1 MPEKNVNPE
10 SPGRRPLMPKKYE
23 LKASDLRYQV
33 DPEVFK
39 FKNTSTVHP
48 LDEVIGQTRAVQA
61 IEFGLNMDSP
71 GYNIFV
77 TGIEGTGKSTI
88 VQDIVGDHAEALPP
102 GCDWCMVN
110 NFIDE
115 FCPKTISVPTG
126 QALKLKKQM
135 AKFIEDLQNELP
147 KAFSSESYQEK
158 QSKLQKSY
166 ADKQRTLFKKL
177 DKSAA
182 GRQITIQ
189 KAQTGYQTIPMMGE
203 KPLSQEEFQ
212 KLSKEQQAAIEEN
225 IRALQAETES
235 TLREVNKLSQ
245 TLRDRIEKLVAEV
258 TLFVVR
264 SRLDVLK
271 TAYKDSKD
279 ILSYFDQ
286 VQDAI
291 VENVNDFIAG
301 DSKDSA
307 PDMGRPSS
315 AQSAF
320 HRYRVNVLVDRKGEK
335 GAPLIF
341 ETNPTYNNL
350 FGYIEKRAFMGTL
363 MTDFSMVQTGSVLRA
378 NGGYLLLEI
387 EAVLKN
393 ALVWEALKRAL
404 QNKYL
409 HIEDMAAGMGFGTT
423 SLRPEP
429 IPLEVKVVL
438 IGSYHLFQLLQTH
451 DSKFN
456 KIFKVRADFDNEVE
470 RNGDTMQQYAR
481 FIARVCK
488 EEKLLPLTP
497 KGVAA
502 VVEYGEKQVADKD
515 KLSLRFGSI
524 QAVLK
529 EADYWAHKKNA
540 RAISEK
546 YIQKAL
552 KEHRFRYNLYEEKV
566 QENYV
571 NETILIDLDGA
582 IVGQVNALAV
592 YQIGDLAFGRPSRI
606 TAVTYLG
613 KAGIINIERESK
625 LSGKTHDKGVL
636 ILSGYLGQT
645 FAQKYPLSLA
655 ASITFEQSYGGID
668 GDSASSTELYAIL
681 SSLSGV
687 PIQQGIAVTGSV
699 NQKGQVQAIGGVNH
713 KIEGFFDV
721 CKAKGLTG
729 SQGVMIPKANVKNL
743 MLKKEVI
750 DAVKRGKFHIY
761 RVATVQDGIEIL
773 TGVKAG
779 VPDQKGDFPP
789 ETVYGKVQAKLKS
802 YVKRT
807 YELKKE
813 FEKPTAE

>member
-1 MPEKNVNPE
+1 
-10 SPGRRPLMPKKYE
+10 MPKKYE
-23 LKASDLRYQV
+23 LKPSDLRYLF
-33 DPEVFK
+33 DPQVFK
-39 FKNTSTVHP
+39 FKNTSTVRP

-88 VQDIVGDHAEALPP
+88 VQDIVGQHAKALPP
-102 GCDWCMVN
+102 CCDWCMVN
-110 NFIDE
+110 NFSDE
-115 FCPKTISVPTG
+115 FCPKSISVPTG
-126 QALKLKKQM
+126 QALKFKKQM
-135 AKFIEDLQNELP
+135 GKFIEDLQNELP

-158 QSKLQKSY
+158 QSKLKESY

-177 DKSAA
+177 DQSAA
-182 GRQITIQ
+182 DRQITIQ
-189 KAQTGYQTIPMMGE
+189 KTQTGYQTIPLLDD
-203 KPLSQEEFQ
+203 KPMSQEAFQ
-212 KLSKEQQAAIEEN
+212 QLSEEQRTAIEEN

-235 TLREVNKLSQ
+235 TLREVNKINQ
-245 TLRDRIEKLVAEV
+245 ALRDQIENLMAEV

-264 SRLDVLK
+264 NRLDILK
-271 TAYKDSKD
+271 NAYKDSQD
-279 ILSYFDQ
+279 ILSYLDQ
-286 VQDAI
+286 VQEAI
-291 VENVNDFIAG
+291 VENVNEFIAT
-301 DSKDSA
+301 DSKSSA
-307 PDMGRPSS
+307 SDMGRSS
-315 AQSAF
+315 PAQSAF
-320 HRYRVNVLVDRKGEK
+320 LRYQVNVLVDRKGQK
-335 GAPLIF
+335 GAPVIF

-350 FGYIEKRAFMGTL
+350 FGYIEKRAVMGTL
-363 MTDFSMVQTGSVLRA
+363 MTDFTMVQAGSLLRA
-378 NGGYLLLEI
+378 NGGYLLLDI

-393 ALVWEALKRAL
+393 NFVWEALKRAL

-438 IGSYHLFQLLQTH
+438 IGSYHLFQLLQNN

-456 KIFKVRADFDNEVE
+456 KIFKVRADFDHEVKRNE
-470 RNGDTMQQYAR
+470 DTMQQYAR

-488 EEKLLPLTP
+488 EDNLLPLTP

-502 VVEYGEKQVADKD
+502 IVAYGEKQVADKD

-524 QAVLK
+524 QGVLK
-529 EADYWAHKKNA
+529 EADYWARKKNA
-540 RAISEK
+540 RVVSDK
-546 YIQKAL
+546 YVQKAL

-571 NETILIDLDGA
+571 DETILIDLDGA

-606 TAVTYLG
+606 TAETYLG
-613 KAGIINIERESK
+613 KEGIINIERESK

-636 ILSGYLGQT
+636 ILSGYLGRT
-645 FAQKYPLSLA
+645 FAQKYPLNLS

-687 PIQQGIAVTGSV
+687 PIHQGIAVTGSV

-750 DAVKRGKFHIY
+750 DAVKKGKFHIY
-761 RVATVQDGIEIL
+761 RVATIKEGIEIL
-773 TGVKAG
+773 TGAKAG
-779 VPDQKGDFPP
+779 APDQKGNFPS
-789 ETVYGKVQAKLKS
+789 TSVYGKVQAKLKE

-807 YELKKE
+807 FELKKE
-813 FEKPTAE
+813 F

>member
-1 MPEKNVNPE
+1 
-10 SPGRRPLMPKKYE
+10 MPKKHE
-23 LKASDLRYQV
+23 LKPSDLRYLF
-33 DPEVFK
+33 DPQVFK
-39 FKNTSTVHP
+39 FKNTSTVRP

-88 VQDIVGDHAEALPP
+88 VQDIVGQHAKALPP
-102 GCDWCMVN
+102 CCDWCMVN
-110 NFIDE
+110 NFSDE

-126 QALKLKKQM
+126 QALKFKKQM

-158 QSKLQKSY
+158 QSDLKKSY
-166 ADKQRTLFKKL
+166 ADKQRTLFEKL

-182 GRQITIQ
+182 DRQITIQ
-189 KAQTGYQTIPMMGE
+189 KTQTGYQTIPLLDD
-203 KPLSQEEFQ
+203 KPMSHEAFQE
-212 KLSKEQQAAIEEN
+212 LSKEQRTAIEEN

-235 TLREVNKLSQ
+235 TLREISKLGQ
-245 TLRDRIEKLVAEV
+245 TLRDHIEKLMAEV

-264 SRLDVLK
+264 NRLDILK
-271 TAYKDSKD
+271 NAYKDSED
-279 ILSYFDQ
+279 ILSYLDQ
-286 VQDAI
+286 VQEAI
-291 VENVNDFIAG
+291 VENVNEFIATDTKG
-301 DSKDSA
+301 GA
-307 PDMGRPSS
+307 PDMGRPSP

-320 HRYRVNVLVDRKGEK
+320 HRYQVNVLVDRKGQK
-335 GAPLIF
+335 GAPVIF

-350 FGYIEKRAFMGTL
+350 FGYIEKRAVMGTL
-363 MTDFSMVQTGSVLRA
+363 MTDFSMVQAGSLLRA
-378 NGGYLLLEI
+378 NGGYLLLDI

-393 ALVWEALKRAL
+393 SLVWEALKRAL

-438 IGSYHLFQLLQTH
+438 IGSYHLFQLLQNH

-456 KIFKVRADFDNEVE
+456 KTFKVRADFDFEVKRSE
-470 RNGDTMQQYAR
+470 DTMQQYAR

-488 EEKLLPLTP
+488 EEKLLPLSP

-502 VVEYGEKQVADKD
+502 IVEYGEKQVADKD

-524 QAVLK
+524 QTVLK
-529 EADYWAHKKNA
+529 EADYWARKKNA
-540 RAISEK
+540 RVVSDK
-546 YIQKAL
+546 YVQKAL

-571 NETILIDLDGA
+571 DETILIDLDGA

-592 YQIGDLAFGRPSRI
+592 YQVGDLAFGRPSRI
-606 TAVTYLG
+606 TAETYLG
-613 KAGIINIERESK
+613 KEGIINIERESK

-636 ILSGYLGQT
+636 ILSGYLGRT
-645 FAQKYPLSLA
+645 FAQKYPLNLS

-687 PIQQGIAVTGSV
+687 PIHQGIAVTGSV

-721 CKAKGLTG
+721 CRAKGLTG
-729 SQGVMIPKANVKNL
+729 RQGVMIPKANVKNL
-743 MLKKEVI
+743 MLKREVI
-750 DAVKRGKFHIY
+750 DAVKKGKFHIY
-761 RVATVQDGIEIL
+761 RVATIQEGIEIL
-773 TGVKAG
+773 TGAKAG
-779 VPDQKGDFPP
+779 VPDQKGNFPP
-789 ETVYGKVQAKLKS
+789 TTVYGKVQAKLKE

-807 YELKKE
+807 FELKKE
-813 FEKPTAE
+813 FE

>member
-1 MPEKNVNPE
+1 M
-10 SPGRRPLMPKKYE
+10 SSKYE
-23 LKASDLRYQV
+23 LKPSDLRYLF
-33 DPEVFK
+33 DPQVFK
-39 FKNTSTVHP
+39 FKNTSTVRP

-88 VQDIVGDHAEALPP
+88 VQDIVGQHAKALPP
-102 GCDWCMVN
+102 CCDWCMVN
-110 NFIDE
+110 NFSDE

-126 QALKLKKQM
+126 QALKFKKQM
-135 AKFIEDLQNELP
+135 GKFIEDLQNELP
-147 KAFSSESYQEK
+147 KAFSSESYQQK
-158 QSKLQKSY
+158 QSELKKSY
-166 ADKQRTLFKKL
+166 ADKQRTLFEKL

-182 GRQITIQ
+182 DRQITIQ
-189 KAQTGYQTIPMMGE
+189 KTQTGYQTIPLLDD
-203 KPLSQEEFQ
+203 KPMSHEAFQ
-212 KLSKEQQAAIEEN
+212 QLSKEQRTAIEEN

-235 TLREVNKLSQ
+235 TLREISKLGQ
-245 TLRDRIEKLVAEV
+245 TLRDQIEKLMAEV

-264 SRLDVLK
+264 NRLDILK
-271 TAYKDSKD
+271 NAYKDSED
-279 ILSYFDQ
+279 ILSYLDQ
-286 VQDAI
+286 VQEAI
-291 VENVNDFIAG
+291 VENVNEFIATDTKG
-301 DSKDSA
+301 GA
-307 PDMGRPSS
+307 PDMGRPSP

-320 HRYRVNVLVDRKGEK
+320 HRYQVNVLVDRKGQK
-335 GAPLIF
+335 GAPVIF

-350 FGYIEKRAFMGTL
+350 FGYIEKRAVMGTL
-363 MTDFSMVQTGSVLRA
+363 MTDFSMVQAGSLLRA
-378 NGGYLLLEI
+378 NGGYLLLDI

-393 ALVWEALKRAL
+393 SLVWEALKRAL

-438 IGSYHLFQLLQTH
+438 IGSYHLFQLLQNH

-456 KIFKVRADFDNEVE
+456 KTFKVRADFDFEVKRSE
-470 RNGDTMQQYAR
+470 DTMQQYAR

-488 EEKLLPLTP
+488 EENLLPLSP

-502 VVEYGEKQVADKD
+502 IVEYGEKQVADKD

-529 EADYWAHKKNA
+529 EADYWARKKNA
-540 RAISEK
+540 RVVSDK
-546 YIQKAL
+546 YVQKAL

-571 NETILIDLDGA
+571 DETILIDLDGA

-592 YQIGDLAFGRPSRI
+592 YQVGDLAFGRPSRI
-606 TAVTYLG
+606 TAETYLG
-613 KAGIINIERESK
+613 KEGIINIERESK

-636 ILSGYLGQT
+636 ILSGYLGRT
-645 FAQKYPLSLA
+645 FAQKYPLNLS

-687 PIQQGIAVTGSV
+687 PIHQGIAVTGSV

-729 SQGVMIPKANVKNL
+729 RQGVMIPKANVKNL
-743 MLKKEVI
+743 MLKGEVI
-750 DAVKRGKFHIY
+750 DAVKKGKFHIY
-761 RVATVQDGIEIL
+761 RVATIQEGIEIL
-773 TGVKAG
+773 TGAKAG
-779 VPDQKGDFPP
+779 APDRKGDFPP
-789 ETVYGKVQAKLKS
+789 KTVYGKVQAKLKE

-807 YELKKE
+807 FELKKE
-813 FEKPTAE
+813 FE

>member
-1 MPEKNVNPE
+1 M
-10 SPGRRPLMPKKYE
+10 SSKYE
-23 LKASDLRYQV
+23 LKASDLRSLF
-33 DPEVFK
+33 DPQVFK
-39 FKNTSTVHP
+39 FKNTSTVRP

-61 IEFGLNMDSP
+61 IEFGINMQSP

-77 TGIEGTGKSTI
+77 TGLEGTGKSTI
-88 VQDIVGDHAEALPP
+88 VQDIVGEHAKALPP
-102 GCDWCMVN
+102 CCDWCMVN

-126 QALKLKKQM
+126 QALKFKKQM
-135 AKFIEDLQNELP
+135 GKFIEDLQNELS
-147 KAFSSESYQEK
+147 KAFSSESYQQK
-158 QSKLQKSY
+158 QSTLKDRF
-166 ADKQRTLFKKL
+166 ADKQRALFKKL
-177 DKSAA
+177 DQFAA
-182 GRQITIQ
+182 DRQISIQ
-189 KAQTGYQTIPMMGE
+189 KTQTGFQTIPLQDE
-203 KPLSQEEFQ
+203 KPMPREVFQ
-212 KLSKEQQAAIEEN
+212 TLSKEQQEAIEEN
-225 IRALQAETES
+225 IRALQAEIES
-235 TLREVNKLSQ
+235 TLREVSKLGQ
-245 TLRDRIEKLVAEV
+245 DLRDQTETLMAEV

-264 SRLDVLK
+264 NRLDILK
-271 TAYKDSKD
+271 NAYTDSKD
-279 ILSYFDQ
+279 ILDYLDQ
-286 VQDAI
+286 VQEAI
-291 VENVNDFIAG
+291 VENVNEFITP
-301 DSKDSA
+301 DSKGNA
-307 PDMGRPSS
+307 PDTGRPSP

-320 HRYRVNVLVDRKGEK
+320 HRYQVNVLVDRKGEK

-350 FGYIEKRAFMGTL
+350 FGHIEKRAFMGTL
-363 MTDFSMVQTGSVLRA
+363 MTDFTMVQAGSLLRA

-393 ALVWEALKRAL
+393 SLVWEALKRAL

-438 IGSYHLFQLLQTH
+438 IGSYQLFQLLQNH

-456 KIFKVRADFDNEVE
+456 KIFKVRADFDYEVKRDE
-470 RNGDTMQQYAR
+470 DTLQQYAR

-488 EEKLLPLTP
+488 EENLLPLTP

-502 VVEYGEKQVADKD
+502 IVEYGEKQVADKE

-529 EADYWAHKKNA
+529 EANYWANKKNA
-540 RAISEK
+540 RVVSDK
-546 YIQKAL
+546 YVRKAL

-571 NETILIDLDGA
+571 DETILIDLDGA

-613 KAGIINIERESK
+613 KEGIINIEREAK

-636 ILSGYLGQT
+636 ILSGYMGRT
-645 FAQKYPLSLA
+645 FAQRYPLNLS

-687 PIQQGIAVTGSV
+687 PIHQGIAITGSV

-729 SQGVMIPKANVKNL
+729 RQGVMIPKANVKNL
-743 MLKKEVI
+743 MLKQEVI
-750 DAVKRGKFHIY
+750 DAVKKGKFHIY
-761 RVATVQDGIEIL
+761 RVATIQEGIEIL
-773 TGVKAG
+773 TGEKAG
-779 VPDQKGDFPP
+779 SPDQKGDFPP
-789 ETVYGKVQAKLKS
+789 NTVYGKVQAKLKD

-807 YELKKE
+807 FELKKE
-813 FEKPTAE
+813 FEMPKAK

>member
-1 MPEKNVNPE
+1 
-10 SPGRRPLMPKKYE
+10 
-23 LKASDLRYQV
+23 
-33 DPEVFK
+33 
-39 FKNTSTVHP
+39 
-48 LDEVIGQTRAVQA
+48 
-61 IEFGLNMDSP
+61 
-71 GYNIFV
+71 
-77 TGIEGTGKSTI
+77 
-88 VQDIVGDHAEALPP
+88 
-102 GCDWCMVN
+102 
-110 NFIDE
+110 
-115 FCPKTISVPTG
+115 VPTG
-126 QALKLKKQM
+126 QALKFKKQM
-135 AKFIEDLQNELP
+135 GKFIEDLQNELP

-158 QSKLQKSY
+158 QSALKKSY
-166 ADKQRTLFKKL
+166 ADKQGTLFKKL
-177 DKSAA
+177 DQSAA
-182 GRQITIQ
+182 DRQITIQ
-189 KAQTGYQTIPMMGE
+189 KTQTGFQTIPLLDE
-203 KPLSQEEFQ
+203 KPMSQEAFQ
-212 KLSKEQQAAIEEN
+212 KLSKDQRVAIEEN

-235 TLREVNKLSQ
+235 TLREVNKLGQ
-245 TLRDRIEKLVAEV
+245 ALRDRIEKLMAEV

-264 SRLDVLK
+264 NRLDILK
-271 TAYKDSKD
+271 SAYKDSKD

-286 VQDAI
+286 VQEAI
-291 VENVNDFIAG
+291 VENVNEFIAP
-301 DSKDSA
+301 DSKGSS
-307 PDMGRPSS
+307 PDIGRPSS

-320 HRYRVNVLVDRKGEK
+320 HRYQVNVLVDRKGEK
-335 GAPLIF
+335 GAPVIF

-350 FGYIEKRAFMGTL
+350 FSYIEKRAFMGTL
-363 MTDFSMVQTGSVLRA
+363 MTDFTMVQAGSLLRA
-378 NGGYLLLEI
+378 NGGYLLLDI

-393 ALVWEALKRAL
+393 NFVWEALKRAL

-409 HIEDMAAGMGFGTT
+409 HIEDVAAGMGFGTT

-438 IGSYHLFQLLQTH
+438 IGSYHLFQLLQNH

-456 KIFKVRADFDNEVE
+456 KTFKVRADFDYEVKRNE
-470 RNGDTMQQYAR
+470 DTMQQYAR

-488 EEKLLPLTP
+488 EEKLLPLSP

-502 VVEYGEKQVADKD
+502 IVEYGEKQVADKD

-540 RAISEK
+540 RVISDK
-546 YIQKAL
+546 YVQKAL

-571 NETILIDLDGA
+571 DETIIIDLDGA

-606 TAVTYLG
+606 TAETYLG
-613 KAGIINIERESK
+613 KEGIINIERESK

-636 ILSGYLGQT
+636 ILSGYLGRT
-645 FAQKYPLSLA
+645 FAQKYPLNLS

-687 PIQQGIAVTGSV
+687 PIKQGIAVTGSV
-699 NQKGQVQAIGGVNH
+699 NQKGQVQAIGGVNQ

-743 MLKKEVI
+743 MLKREVI
-750 DAVKRGKFHIY
+750 NAVKRGKFHIY
-761 RVATVQDGIEIL
+761 RVATIQEGIEIL
-773 TGVKAG
+773 TGAKAG
-779 VPDQKGDFPP
+779 APDQKGDFPP
-789 ETVYGKVQAKLKS
+789 KTVYGKVQAKLKD

-807 YELKKE
+807 FELKKE
-813 FEKPTAE
+813 FE

>member
-1 MPEKNVNPE
+1 
-10 SPGRRPLMPKKYE
+10 MPKKHE
-23 LKASDLRYQV
+23 LKPSDLRYLF
-33 DPEVFK
+33 DPQVFK
-39 FKNTSTVHP
+39 FKNTSTVRP

-88 VQDIVGDHAEALPP
+88 VQDIVGQHAKALPP
-102 GCDWCMVN
+102 CCDWCMVN
-110 NFIDE
+110 NFSDE

-126 QALKLKKQM
+126 QALKFKKQM

-158 QSKLQKSY
+158 QSDLKKSY
-166 ADKQRTLFKKL
+166 ADKQRTLFEKL

-182 GRQITIQ
+182 DRQITIQ
-189 KAQTGYQTIPMMGE
+189 KTQTGYQTIPLLDD
-203 KPLSQEEFQ
+203 KPMSHEAFQE
-212 KLSKEQQAAIEEN
+212 LSKEQRTAIEEN

-235 TLREVNKLSQ
+235 TLREISKLGQ
-245 TLRDRIEKLVAEV
+245 TLRDHIEKLMAEV

-264 SRLDVLK
+264 NRLDILK
-271 TAYKDSKD
+271 NVYKDSED
-279 ILSYFDQ
+279 ILSYLDQ
-286 VQDAI
+286 VQEAI
-291 VENVNDFIAG
+291 VENVNEFIATDTKG
-301 DSKDSA
+301 GA
-307 PDMGRPSS
+307 PDMGRPSP

-320 HRYRVNVLVDRKGEK
+320 HRYQVNVLVDRKGQK
-335 GAPLIF
+335 GAPVIF

-350 FGYIEKRAFMGTL
+350 FGYIEKRAVMGTL
-363 MTDFSMVQTGSVLRA
+363 MTDFSMVQAGSLLRA
-378 NGGYLLLEI
+378 NGGYLLLDI

-393 ALVWEALKRAL
+393 SLVWEALKRAL

-438 IGSYHLFQLLQTH
+438 IGSYHLFQLLQNH

-456 KIFKVRADFDNEVE
+456 KTFKVRADFDFEVKRSE
-470 RNGDTMQQYAR
+470 DTMQQYAR

-488 EEKLLPLTP
+488 EEKLLPLSP

-502 VVEYGEKQVADKD
+502 IVEYGEKQVADKD

-524 QAVLK
+524 QTVLK
-529 EADYWAHKKNA
+529 EADYWARKKNA
-540 RAISEK
+540 RVVSDK
-546 YIQKAL
+546 YVQKAL

-571 NETILIDLDGA
+571 DETILIDLDGA

-592 YQIGDLAFGRPSRI
+592 YQVGDLAFGRPSRI
-606 TAVTYLG
+606 TAETYLG
-613 KAGIINIERESK
+613 KEGIINIERESK

-636 ILSGYLGQT
+636 ILSGYLGRT
-645 FAQKYPLSLA
+645 FAQKYPLNLS

-687 PIQQGIAVTGSV
+687 PIHQGIAVTGSV

-729 SQGVMIPKANVKNL
+729 RQGVMIPKANVKNL
-743 MLKKEVI
+743 MLKREVI
-750 DAVKRGKFHIY
+750 DAVKKGKFHIY
-761 RVATVQDGIEIL
+761 RVATIQEGIEIL
-773 TGVKAG
+773 TGAKAG
-779 VPDQKGDFPP
+779 APDQKGNFPP
-789 ETVYGKVQAKLKS
+789 TTVYGKVQAKLKE

-807 YELKKE
+807 FELKKE
-813 FEKPTAE
+813 FE